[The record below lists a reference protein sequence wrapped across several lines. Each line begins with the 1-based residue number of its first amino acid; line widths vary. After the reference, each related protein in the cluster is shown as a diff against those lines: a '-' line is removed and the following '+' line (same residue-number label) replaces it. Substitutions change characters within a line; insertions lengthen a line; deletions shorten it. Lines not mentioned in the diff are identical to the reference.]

1 MLIKILKKE
10 LCWKVVLLYIFICI
24 QLINV
29 ISNDVNDKVKWSVL
43 KSQCKVKRRFSDL
56 IDEIQKN
63 HKNNQIF

>member
-10 LCWKVVLLYIFICI
+10 LCWKVFLLYIFSCI

-43 KSQCKVKRRFSDL
+43 KSQRKVKRRFSDL

-63 HKNNQIF
+63 YKNNQNL